1 MALEDRTAPSLMDT
15 QVLFSLSI
23 DPGVDIRDR
32 PASGHQTGQTS
43 GRFLRISLGKTLIG
57 FIFDGNRNGQR
68 SGQREGHSM
77 VCDDG
82 ETIGLFEPVMVSDG
96 SPARGALNDLALEL
110 AEKSASFR
118 SSLPASMADA
128 LADLVRAM
136 NCYYSN
142 LIEGHD
148 THPIDI
154 ERAMRNDYSADPK
167 KRNLQLEA
175 KAHIAVQK
183 WIDEDGMSD
192 PPTAPAYII
201 ELHRRF
207 CELLPPE
214 FLLVETPK
222 TGEKIPVLPG
232 KLRTRYVE
240 VGRHVAVSPGAVPRF
255 LERMHKAYSL
265 PGRIEPI
272 LAAACAHHRLL
283 WVHPFLDGNGRVAR
297 LMSYAMLRK
306 TLDTRGL
313 WSVARGLAR
322 QEAAYKEHLAACD
335 GPRRGDRDGRGTLS
349 EAALA
354 SFAQFFLRICIDEVE
369 FMEGLMRP
377 DRLRDRILI
386 WAEEEIRVGALPPK
400 ADTVLKAVLYQGQI
414 ERGEVETILGTSART
429 ARRVTSAL
437 LEAGA
442 LSSISTRAPL
452 KLAFAAKYAGRWMPG
467 LFPDRET

>member
-1 MALEDRTAPSLMDT
+1 
-15 QVLFSLSI
+15 
-23 DPGVDIRDR
+23 
-32 PASGHQTGQTS
+32 
-43 GRFLRISLGKTLIG
+43 
-57 FIFDGNRNGQR
+57 
-68 SGQREGHSM
+68 
-77 VCDDG
+77 
-82 ETIGLFEPVMVSDG
+82 
-96 SPARGALNDLALEL
+96 
-110 AEKSASFR
+110 
-118 SSLPASMADA
+118 
-128 LADLVRAM
+128 M

-154 ERAMRNDYSADPK
+154 ERAMQGDYSADPK

-175 KAHIAVQK
+175 KAHVAVQK
-183 WIDEDGMSD
+183 WIDEDGMAEQ
-192 PPTAPAYII
+192 PTAPTSII

-214 FLLVETPK
+214 LLFVENPK
-222 TGEKIPVLPG
+222 TGEKIPVVPG
-232 KLRTRYVE
+232 ELRTRYVE
-240 VGRHVAVSPGAVPRF
+240 VGRHVAISPGAVPRF

-272 LAAACAHHRLL
+272 LAAACAHHRRL

-322 QEAAYKEHLAACD
+322 QEAAYKEHLASCD

-354 SFAQFFLRICIDEVE
+354 SFADFFLRTCIDQVE
-369 FMEGLMRP
+369 FMESLMRP

-386 WAEEEIRVGALPPK
+386 WAEEEIRAGALPPK
-400 ADTVLKAVLYQGQI
+400 SDTVLKAVLYQGQI
-414 ERGEVETILGTSART
+414 ERGEVESILGTSDRT

-442 LSSISTRAPL
+442 LSSTSTRAPL
-452 KLAFAAKYAGRWMPG
+452 KLAFPAKYAGRWMPG
-467 LFPDRET
+467 LFPEKDT

>member
-1 MALEDRTAPSLMDT
+1 MPIPDDKE
-15 QVLFSLSI
+15 
-23 DPGVDIRDR
+23 
-32 PASGHQTGQTS
+32 
-43 GRFLRISLGKTLIG
+43 TL
-57 FIFDGNRNGQR
+57 
-68 SGQREGHSM
+68 
-77 VCDDG
+77 
-82 ETIGLFEPVMVSDG
+82 GLFEPLMVSEG
-96 SPARGALNDLALEL
+96 APTRPALNDLALEL
-110 AEKSASFR
+110 AEKSAGFR
-118 SSLPASMADA
+118 SSLPDSIAAA
-128 LADLVRAM
+128 LADLVRSM

-175 KAHIAVQK
+175 KAHVAVQK
-183 WIDEDGMSD
+183 WIDDGGMAD
-192 PPTAPAYII
+192 PPTAPASVI

-214 FLLVETPK
+214 LLFVENPK
-222 TGEKIPVLPG
+222 TGERIPVVPG
-232 KLRTRYVE
+232 ELRTRYVE
-240 VGRHVAVSPGAVPRF
+240 VGRHIAISPGAVPRF

-297 LMSYAMLRK
+297 LMSYAMLRQA
-306 TLDTRGL
+306 LDTRGL

-354 SFAQFFLRICIDEVE
+354 SFAGFFLRTCIDQVE
-369 FMEGLMRP
+369 FMTGLMRP
-377 DRLRDRILI
+377 ERLRDRILI
-386 WAEEEIRVGALPPK
+386 WCEEEMRAGALPPK
-400 ADTVLKAVLYQGQI
+400 SDTVLKAALYQGKLD
-414 ERGEVETILGTSART
+414 RGEIEGILGASERT

-442 LSSISTRAPL
+442 LSSTSTRAPL
-452 KLAFAAKYAGRWMPG
+452 MLAFPAKHAGRWMPG
-467 LFPDRET
+467 LFPDQVS